1 MSSNPSTSIEAIH
14 AVTSIASGGSVGA
27 NAYQQWLEQQEEQQ
41 QLDSQSSTSSAAS
54 NPSAFST
61 SSTPGAY
68 GTSGSSIGTDPIEKD
83 FDFTPQQAHQFVEN
97 VMNTITSQI
106 KQDGSDMAQA
116 IQKIG
121 SDDPNTGIF
130 N

>member
-1 MSSNPSTSIEAIH
+1 MSSSPSASVEAIH
-14 AVTSIASGGSVGA
+14 AVSSIASGDSGST

-61 SSTPGAY
+61 SSLPGV
-68 GTSGSSIGTDPIEKD
+68 SGSSIGSDPIEKD

-97 VMNTITSQI
+97 VMSTITAQI
-106 KQDGSDMAQA
+106 KQEGSDMAQA
-116 IQKIG
+116 IEKIG
-121 SDDPNTGIF
+121 SDNPNSGIF

>member
-1 MSSNPSTSIEAIH
+1 MSSNPSASIEAIH
-14 AVTSIASGGSVGA
+14 AVTSIASGDSVGA
-27 NAYQQWLEQQEEQQ
+27 NAYQQWLEQQEEEQ
-41 QLDSQSSTSSAAS
+41 QLDSQSATSSAAS

-61 SSTPGAY
+61 SSLPGAY
-68 GTSGSSIGTDPIEKD
+68 KSSIGNDPIEKD

-121 SDDPNTGIF
+121 SDDPNSGIF